1 MTGSIRFAVKAD
13 IANMSDIDSRVSSL
27 PWSTTQFLTACE
39 SVESSERSLVI
50 ETAAGIAGF
59 VVYHAVLDEGSI
71 YNIAVAPAQQRKGY
85 AQQLLQAAMAN
96 MMDLGV
102 SRCLLEVRKSNMAAR
117 NLYDRFG
124 FHLDG
129 VRSNYYRNG
138 DQREDALLMSKLL

>member
-13 IANMSDIDSRVSSL
+13 LADMSDIDTLVSSS
-27 PWSTTQFLTACE
+27 PWSLSQFLQACE
-39 SVESSERSLVI
+39 PADSSELSLVI
-50 ETAAGIAGF
+50 ETVTGIAGF

-71 YNIAVAPAQQRKGY
+71 YNIAVVPEQQRKGY
-85 AQQLLQAAMAN
+85 AQQLLRAAVEN
-96 MMDLGV
+96 MMGMGV
-102 SRCLLEVRKSNMAAR
+102 SRCLLEVRKSNVAAH
-117 NLYDRFG
+117 NLYESFG